1 MENGWDYLLFQG
13 GKIVPVQES
22 EPSFAGGKEKGRAEV
37 SENIRPGKVNSR
49 VPDDGLPK
57 TVLFPADHR
66 DSRLGH
72 GSRRG
77 RSDPVDEIS
86 SREYRGLRR
95 ARAGELPGIPFQ
107 RGAVVP
113 SGKCPGGPARVGDL
127 GRLGKPGGPG
137 TVSCIGL
144 APGGVFL

>member
-86 SREYRGLRR
+86 SREPEACDERGVANYPAFRFSVGPLFRPVN
-95 ARAGELPGIPFQ
+95 ARADRQGWVISVVWENRADRELS
-107 RGAVVP
+107 RA
-113 SGKCPGGPARVGDL
+113 SDWLRVGY
-127 GRLGKPGGPG
+127 
-137 TVSCIGL
+137 
-144 APGGVFL
+144 F

>member
-86 SREYRGLRR
+86 
-95 ARAGELPGIPFQ
+95 
-107 RGAVVP
+107 
-113 SGKCPGGPARVGDL
+113 
-127 GRLGKPGGPG
+127 
-137 TVSCIGL
+137 
-144 APGGVFL
+144 